1 MTEKEIYLQAKER
14 GATFVMAWCYDADGS
29 TIKTIV
35 MLDDI
40 DNIVYSPTE
49 FKEVEEKEIPP
60 KLLDELKLGHC
71 NRFFLSVNGS
81 GVAYEKAPAL
91 SDRGYGEKI

>member
-1 MTEKEIYLQAKER
+1 MTEKEIYLQAKES

-40 DNIVYSPTE
+40 DNIVCSPIE
-49 FKEVEEKEIPP
+49 FQEVSEKEIPQEI
-60 KLLDELKLGHC
+60 LVELKLGHC

-81 GVAYEKAPAL
+81 GIAYEKAPANEGR
-91 SDRGYGEKI
+91 S

>member
-1 MTEKEIYLQAKER
+1 MTEKEIYTQAKES
-14 GATFVMAWCYDADGS
+14 GSTFAMSWCYDADGS

-40 DNIVYSPTE
+40 DNIVCSPTE

-60 KLLDELKLGHC
+60 KLLEELKLGHC
-71 NRFFLSVNGS
+71 NRFFISVDGS
-81 GVAYEKAPAL
+81 GIAFDSHNFL
-91 SDRGYGEKI
+91 

>member
-1 MTEKEIYLQAKER
+1 MTEKEIYTQAKES
-14 GATFVMAWCYDADGS
+14 GSTFVMAWCYDADGS

-40 DNIVYSPTE
+40 DNLVCSQTE

-60 KLLDELKLGHC
+60 TLLMELKLGHC
-71 NRFFLSVNGS
+71 NRFFLSLDCCS
-81 GVAYEKAPAL
+81 GISFNSHNFL
-91 SDRGYGEKI
+91 